1 MGALASV
8 HIQYIQINE
17 KLQRESLTCIIQQ
30 YVLWFQVS
38 VDDPVL
44 VEVLQPTDDLS
55 CVETCSLLIKT
66 GIFFIHIIHMKPVK
80 EVGAGFYSIS

>member
-1 MGALASV
+1 MHWDRGSDFGAAVSV
-8 HIQYIQINE
+8 H
-17 KLQRESLTCIIQQ
+17 RSLTCIIQQ

-44 VEVLQPTDDLS
+44 VKVLQPTDDLR

-66 GIFFIHIIHMKPVK
+66 RVFFIHIVHMKPVK
-80 EVGAGFYSIS
+80 HGGRMLWYFLKPL